1 MCTLILG
8 TGLFGAESLVFGA
21 NRDEDPSRPSEPPA
35 RLSQSPPIVGGRDRV
50 AGGTWLALHGRELAV
65 AMLNRR
71 GAMRAPASRS
81 RGLLALD
88 VARTPEPAT
97 LFEQLVRECYAPFS
111 LVMALPARPWVV
123 AWDGEHARMTELT
136 PGWHVLTH
144 AELDD
149 PTEPRTAWL
158 MASLAAFAPTSPEDA
173 RRGVIER
180 LSRHESPA
188 VCLHDGPV
196 RTVSA
201 AWVEFGPRGAR
212 YEHAEGPPC
221 TTPFTDYT
229 SLLVADP
236 VASENA

>member
-8 TGLFGAESLVFGA
+8 VSIFGAGSLLLGA
-21 NRDEDPSRPSEPPA
+21 NRDEDPARPSEPPA
-35 RLSQSPPIVGGRDRV
+35 RLVESPPVVGGRDRV
-50 AGGTWLALHGRELAV
+50 AGGTWLAVRGRSIAV

-71 GAMRAPASRS
+71 GRPPVPPTRS

-88 VARTPEPAT
+88 VAVHPEPAT
-97 LFEQLVRECYAPFS
+97 AFESLVRTCYAPFT
-111 LVMALPARPWVV
+111 LVMANPERPWLL
-123 AWDGEHARMTELT
+123 AWDGEQARMTEFT

-149 PTEPRTAWL
+149 ANEPRTAWL
-158 MASLAAFAPTSPEDA
+158 LGSLASFTPATPEQA

-180 LSRHESPA
+180 LSRHEAPA

-201 AWVEFGPRGAR
+201 AWIELGAGVAR

-221 TTPFTDYT
+221 TTPFADYS
-229 SLLVADP
+229 SLLMDEP
-236 VASENA
+236 VTAENA

>member
-1 MCTLILG
+1 VCTLILG
-8 TGLFGAESLVFGA
+8 IGILGSGTLLLGA
-21 NRDEDPSRPSEPPA
+21 NRDEDPARPSDPPA
-35 RLSQSPPIVGGRDRV
+35 RLIETPPVVGGRDRL
-50 AGGTWLALHGRELAV
+50 AGGTWLALRGREAAI

-71 GAMRAPASRS
+71 GRPGATPTRS

-88 VARTPEPAT
+88 VARALGPAT
-97 LFEQLVRECYAPFS
+97 AFEELARAWIAPFT
-111 LVMALPARPWVV
+111 LVMARPSRTWLL
-123 AWDGEHARMTELT
+123 AWDGERARMIEPA

-144 AELDD
+144 TELDD
-149 PTEPRTAWL
+149 PEEPRAAWLLGSLASFTPRTA
-158 MASLAAFAPTSPEDA
+158 EEA

-180 LSRHESPA
+180 LSRHEPPT
-188 VCLHDGPV
+188 VCLHEGPV

-201 AWVEFGPRGAR
+201 AWVEFGPRGTR

-221 TTPFTDYT
+221 TTPFTDYS